1 MNEQIIYTDGS
12 VVADRPEAVGALQQA
27 ADMLLK
33 MVRNRLEST
42 EIPELTPQ
50 AAKHFSSTL
59 KDIRDLQNEA
69 AQLPKI
75 IVELAPELENLG
87 N

>member
-1 MNEQIIYTDGS
+1 MTESTQS
-12 VVADRPEAVGALQQA
+12 GALKQTTEI
-27 ADMLLK
+27 LLK
-33 MVRNRLEST
+33 MVRLRLEST
-42 EIPELTPQ
+42 ETQDLTPQ

-69 AQLPKI
+69 AQMPKI
-75 IVELAPELENLG
+75 IVQMAPELEEFG